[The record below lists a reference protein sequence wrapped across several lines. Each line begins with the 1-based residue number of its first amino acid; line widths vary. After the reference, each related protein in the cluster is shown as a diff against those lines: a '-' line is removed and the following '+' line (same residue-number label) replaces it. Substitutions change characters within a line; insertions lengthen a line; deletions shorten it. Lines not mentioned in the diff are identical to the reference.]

1 MDQCI
6 YHKVSGS
13 KIIFLIL
20 YIDDILLVSS
30 DLVLLY
36 GVKQFLLKKSFN
48 MKDMGEASYII
59 NIKLKETKKHKIKRD
74 GAQRLL
80 GLPQEIYINKVLEI

>member
-1 MDQCI
+1 
-6 YHKVSGS
+6 
-13 KIIFLIL
+13 
-20 YIDDILLVSS
+20 
-30 DLVLLY
+30 
-36 GVKQFLLKKSFN
+36 